1 MRRSRATCIVAAS
14 PWWNETEAS
23 LASVGKMT
31 DFSVFHFPSYDAI
44 DIAELAVAVED
55 AGFASLML
63 AECSRPSGG

>member
-1 MRRSRATCIVAAS
+1 
-14 PWWNETEAS
+14 
-23 LASVGKMT
+23 MT

-55 AGFASLML
+55 AGFASLTL